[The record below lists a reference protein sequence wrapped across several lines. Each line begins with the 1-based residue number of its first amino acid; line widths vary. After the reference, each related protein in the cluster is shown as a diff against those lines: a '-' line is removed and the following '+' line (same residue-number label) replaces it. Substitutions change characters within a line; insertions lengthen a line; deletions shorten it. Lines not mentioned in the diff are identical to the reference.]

1 MLYICATPIGN
12 LNDITLRALETL
24 HKADIILCED
34 TRNSQRLL
42 QHHDIHGKRLVAL
55 HDHNENEVGQKV
67 IEWLE
72 QKLCLVQISDAGTPG
87 ISDPGARLC
96 NLVYQHGFTPIPLPG
111 ACAFTSLLS
120 VAGLVDIHSLFVG
133 FLSNKSSQR
142 QKQIAKWI
150 SADFAVCI
158 YESPHRI
165 TECLIDIVKILGNDR
180 IIIMGRELTKQFE
193 TVKKLSA
200 SDLLEFVNSDSN
212 QQRGEFVLIIMPESK
227 KDHSEIEELTTEQI
241 NTLCLIA
248 AELPAKKAVNLT
260 HKLVGGNKD
269 IMYNYLLEN
278 KTKN

>member
-193 TVKKLSA
+193 TVKKLRA
-200 SDLLEFVNSDSN
+200 SDLLEFVNSDNN

-227 KDHSEIEELTTEQI
+227 KDHSEIEELTIEQI